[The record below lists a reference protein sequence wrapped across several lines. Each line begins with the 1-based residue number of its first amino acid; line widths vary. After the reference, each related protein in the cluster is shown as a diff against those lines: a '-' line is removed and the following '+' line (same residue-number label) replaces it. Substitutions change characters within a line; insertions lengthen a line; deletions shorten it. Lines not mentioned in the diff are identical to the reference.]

1 MRGAVAQS
9 LGEPYGESSVLVTAP
24 ELPLPFCTSRL
35 RLSSPSAHTGT
46 QLARQGGAR
55 QVASLPRRLRL
66 PYTLPVSEH
75 IAGSVFQPTAV
86 TELA

>member
-9 LGEPYGESSVLVTAP
+9 LGEPYGDSSVLVTAP

-35 RLSSPSAHTGT
+35 RLVQSQRAHGHT
-46 QLARQGGAR
+46 ARQGGAR